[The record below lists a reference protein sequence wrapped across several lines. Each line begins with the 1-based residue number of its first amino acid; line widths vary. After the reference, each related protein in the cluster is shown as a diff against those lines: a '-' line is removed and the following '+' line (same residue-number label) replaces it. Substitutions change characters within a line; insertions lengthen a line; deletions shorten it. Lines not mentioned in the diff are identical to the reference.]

1 MTAIAMPEI
10 DQRAIARREAIVA
23 GLAAIVG
30 ADAVITEEDGR
41 RAYET
46 DALTAYR
53 AVPLAVV
60 GVVAAIRITAGWISD
75 SNWDAITT

>member
-30 ADAVITEEDGR
+30 ADAVITEEDER

-46 DALTAYR
+46 DALHRLSRGAAGR
-53 AVPLAVV
+53 RPAGLHQGGGGGAEVPWA
-60 GVVAAIRITAGWISD
+60 
-75 SNWDAITT
+75 